1 MSKPYNIRWK
11 SSDNAELRRAVK
23 NFNAKISRLEKKN
36 PQEKAA
42 LPERVTVKQLKSLI
56 STRQD
61 LNREINAL
69 KRFSKRGAEDIIIA
83 PDNKYNLKITKWQR
97 DEMNRR
103 AAVIN
108 RKRKKRLDEVAGIE
122 LESRGEK
129 LGYTKGAIGMGKA
142 EEVSLQPIRA
152 FTPGMSRQDLQR
164 KFATIQKESQT
175 NYWHERELRMK
186 ANYIKS
192 LEENFNPA
200 DIEDVVEAIDNMDF
214 REFRKIFEAEGGN
227 FELSYPPDAES
238 YQAHLSALKA
248 IYAPNKKPE
257 DGSKPIVL
265 TTYNERGAAYRG
277 NYATVG
283 YAKRAAKMRGAE
295 EFEIRGADKQI
306 VYQTS
311 KLRNQMKYAD
321 KRGAKALDNLNTKRN
336 KGGK

>member
-1 MSKPYNIRWK
+1 MPKQYNIRWK
-11 SSDNAELRRAVK
+11 PSDNDELRRAVK

-36 PQEKAA
+36 PHEKAA

-69 KRFSKRGAEDIIIA
+69 KRFSKRGAENIVTA

-103 AAVIN
+103 AAIIN
-108 RKRKKRLDEVAGIE
+108 RKRKKRLDEIAGIE

-129 LGYTKGAIGMGKA
+129 LGYTRGAIGMGKA
-142 EEVSLQPIRA
+142 DEVALSPIRA
-152 FTPGMSRQDLQR
+152 FTPAMSRQDVKK
-164 KFATIQKESQT
+164 KFAMIQKESQSG
-175 NYWHERELRMK
+175 YWRERELRMK

-200 DIEDVVEAIDNMDF
+200 DIEDVVDAIDEMDF
-214 REFRKIFEAEGGN
+214 SEFRKVFEAEGGN

-238 YQAHLSALKA
+238 YQAHLTALKS
-248 IYAPNKKPE
+248 IWKRK
-257 DGSKPIVL
+257 SKP
-265 TTYNERGAAYRG
+265 
-277 NYATVG
+277 
-283 YAKRAAKMRGAE
+283 
-295 EFEIRGADKQI
+295 
-306 VYQTS
+306 
-311 KLRNQMKYAD
+311 
-321 KRGAKALDNLNTKRN
+321 

>member
-1 MSKPYNIRWK
+1 MPKQYNIRWK
-11 SSDNAELRRAVK
+11 PSDNDELRRAVK

-36 PQEKAA
+36 PHEKAA

-69 KRFSKRGAEDIIIA
+69 KRFSKRGAEDIVTA

-103 AAVIN
+103 AAIIN
-108 RKRKKRLDEVAGIE
+108 RKRKKRLDEIAGIE

-129 LGYTKGAIGMGKA
+129 LGYTRGQLGMGKA
-142 EEVSLQPIRA
+142 DEVALSPIRA
-152 FTPGMSRQDLQR
+152 FTPAMSRQDV
-164 KFATIQKESQT
+164 KKKYAAIQKESQSS
-175 NYWHERELRMK
+175 YWRERELRMK

-200 DIEDVVEAIDNMDF
+200 DIKDVVEAIDEMDF
-214 REFRKIFEAEGGN
+214 KEFRKIFEAEGGN

-238 YQAHLSALKA
+238 YQAHLSALKS
-248 IYAPNKKPE
+248 IYLRKEKP
-257 DGSKPIVL
+257 
-265 TTYNERGAAYRG
+265 
-277 NYATVG
+277 
-283 YAKRAAKMRGAE
+283 
-295 EFEIRGADKQI
+295 
-306 VYQTS
+306 
-311 KLRNQMKYAD
+311 
-321 KRGAKALDNLNTKRN
+321 